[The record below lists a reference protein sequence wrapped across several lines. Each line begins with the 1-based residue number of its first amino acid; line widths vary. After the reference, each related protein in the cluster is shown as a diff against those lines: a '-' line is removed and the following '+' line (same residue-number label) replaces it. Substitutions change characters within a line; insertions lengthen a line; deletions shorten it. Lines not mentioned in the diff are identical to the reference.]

1 MKSWDEMTALEQA
14 QITFWDM
21 YKDATG
27 VRPRGIDTSKWTL
40 DDFQREFSYLEK
52 CIDENER
59 QREHAEARAAQVV
72 EARIAD
78 LIATGAGD
86 RASAIRWLHDA
97 ENTDGDDEFLCYSL
111 GLPYGYFKKEMA

>member
-1 MKSWDEMTALEQA
+1 MKSWDDMTALEQA
-14 QITFWDM
+14 QVTFWDM
-21 YKDATG
+21 YKDAHG

-40 DDFQREFSYLEK
+40 DDFQLEFSYLEK

-78 LIATGAGD
+78 LIAIGAGD